1 MPRPS
6 LPTLVALTG
15 LATLSLTAC
24 SAADTDDATASSSAA
39 VTTASSPSSS
49 SSAEDET
56 GDAYPVTVDNCG
68 FDLTVDSA
76 PERIVTVKSTTTE
89 LLLSLGLG
97 DRIVGAA
104 FLDGD
109 IDLPYTDDVPDVN
122 VISEFLPGQEAALA
136 LEPDMIFGGWESN
149 FAADGVGE
157 REVLAERGIGSYVA
171 PSACKEE
178 GYMPD
183 PLTFDEL
190 FSEIEEAGAVFGAS
204 DAAAELVA
212 DMQADLDSV
221 VPDDRGLTAL
231 WYSSG
236 DDSPYVGAQL
246 GAPEMMMEAAGLT
259 NVVDV
264 DDTWTSVTWESV
276 VAADPDV
283 IVLVD
288 ASWNTAESK
297 IDALEANSATANL
310 TAVKNESYVIVPFP
324 AAEAGVRNAAA
335 VLDIV
340 DQLGEIEVG

>member
-6 LPTLVALTG
+6 LPSLVALTG
-15 LATLSLTAC
+15 LAALSLAAC
-24 SAADTDDATASSSAA
+24 SAADTDDATAASSDA
-39 VTTASSPSSS
+39 VASASSP
-49 SSAEDET
+49 ATEDAATET
-56 GDAYPVTVDNCG
+56 ATYPVTVDNCG
-68 FDLTVDSA
+68 FALTVESA

-109 IDLPYTDDVPDVN
+109 IDLPYTDDVPEVEVLSD
-122 VISEFLPGQEAALA
+122 FLPGQEAALA

-149 FAADGVGE
+149 FSAEGVGE
-157 REVLAERGIGSYVA
+157 RDVLAERGIGSYVA

-190 FSEIEEAGAVFGAS
+190 FAEIEEAGAVFGATE
-204 DAAAELVA
+204 AASELVA
-212 DMQADLDSV
+212 AMQADLDSV
-221 VPDDRGLTAL
+221 VADDRGLTAL

-236 DDSPYVGAQL
+236 DDSPYVGASL
-246 GAPEMMMEAAGLT
+246 GAPQMMMDAAGLT
-259 NVVDV
+259 NVVNV

-283 IVLVD
+283 IVLID

-297 IDALEANSATANL
+297 IEALEANAATASL
-310 TAVKNESYVIVPFP
+310 SAVENERYVIVPF
-324 AAEAGVRNAAA
+324 AAGEAGVRNAAA
-335 VLDIV
+335 VLSIV
-340 DQLGEIEVG
+340 EQLGEIEVD